1 MSPRAYGAVQDVM
14 DGRPV
19 DLFGEVAFPGKTEE
33 VPVTVSEYV
42 PVRSKPWPS
51 WPVWDEAE
59 RANLLAVLDSGNWGG
74 DLGRG
79 AAPSSVNAEFEAA
92 LSSMAGVAHTV
103 TCCNGSVGLEVAL
116 AALGVRAGDEVIVPP
131 YTFVATA
138 TAVLAVNALPV
149 FADID
154 PATSCVDPKAVE
166 AAISPR
172 TAAVIAVH
180 LTGHPADMD
189 ALATIAERRGLALI
203 EDAAQAHGAV
213 WSGRPVGGIGNVR
226 SWSFQSSKNLTSGEG
241 GAVTTNDHE
250 LAEIVASLCNCG
262 RIAGGAGY
270 EHHRLGGNFRLSQWQ
285 AAVLLAGLSRLP
297 EQIERREASAT
308 WLDEQLPAVEGIRPL
323 WRDPHVSRFMHIIST
338 PSVTNRLLLVG

>member
-74 DLGRG
+74 DLERG

-116 AALGVRAGDEVIVPP
+116 AALGVRAGDE
-131 YTFVATA
+131 
-138 TAVLAVNALPV
+138 
-149 FADID
+149 
-154 PATSCVDPKAVE
+154 
-166 AAISPR
+166 AIRPRKLSSPR
-172 TAAVIAVH
+172 RRRCLRSTH
-180 LTGHPADMD
+180 CPYSRTSTLPP
-189 ALATIAERRGLALI
+189 LA
-203 EDAAQAHGAV
+203 
-213 WSGRPVGGIGNVR
+213 
-226 SWSFQSSKNLTSGEG
+226 
-241 GAVTTNDHE
+241 
-250 LAEIVASLCNCG
+250 
-262 RIAGGAGY
+262 
-270 EHHRLGGNFRLSQWQ
+270 
-285 AAVLLAGLSRLP
+285 
-297 EQIERREASAT
+297 
-308 WLDEQLPAVEGIRPL
+308 
-323 WRDPHVSRFMHIIST
+323 
-338 PSVTNRLLLVG
+338 